1 MAVVSASSMPRGICS
16 RWRNI
21 PALIRTSE
29 IRPTLPKVLVTGGAG
44 FIGSHVADLFL
55 AKGFDVTVVDDLS
68 SGKRENLP
76 PAARFHEL
84 SVTSREFAQ
93 LVSDQNFDV
102 IAHLASQIDV
112 RKSVSDPITDAT
124 INILGTLN
132 LMEALRKTDAKTRV
146 VFTSTGGVLYG
157 DFTTP
162 PNVETYPKDPES
174 PYAITKLSI
183 EYYLAY
189 YGRVH
194 NRDSVSVRFGNVYG
208 PRQDPHGEA
217 GVVAIFCGRI
227 LNNLPL
233 TVFGDGLQTRDYVYV
248 GDVARAVWL
257 AATKPLPEK
266 GRLDER
272 AFNIGTG
279 AGTSVLEIA
288 RLLKDVAES
297 NVPIEFAPR
306 RPGEQQESFVDARKA
321 REKLGWIPETPLAV
335 GLEQTYHWFASRMIG
350 AQT

>member
-1 MAVVSASSMPRGICS
+1 MA
-16 RWRNI
+16 
-21 PALIRTSE
+21 
-29 IRPTLPKVLVTGGAG
+29 KVLITGGAG

-55 AKGFDVTVVDDLS
+55 AQGFDVTVVDDLS
-68 SGKRENLP
+68 TGKRENVP
-76 PAARFHEL
+76 GDARFHKMGVN
-84 SVTSREFAQ
+84 SKEFAQ
-93 LVSDQNFDV
+93 LVREGRFDI
-102 IAHLASQIDV
+102 IAHLAGQIDV
-112 RKSVSDPITDAT
+112 RKSVADPVADAT
-124 INILGTLN
+124 TNILGTLN
-132 LMEALRKTDAKTRV
+132 LMEASNASGAGTRV

-157 DFTTP
+157 DFNTP
-162 PNVETYPKDPES
+162 PNVETFPKDPES
-174 PYAITKLSI
+174 PYAIAKLSI

-194 NRDSVSVRFGNVYG
+194 NRNVIALRFGNVYG

-227 LNNLPL
+227 LNDRPL

-266 GRLDER
+266 GRLDAR

-279 AGTSVLEIA
+279 EGTSVLEIA
-288 RLLKDVAES
+288 RLLQQAARS

-306 RPGEQQESFVDARKA
+306 RPGEQQESFVEVTKA
-321 REKLGWIPETPLAV
+321 REILGWAPEVSVADGLAK
-335 GLEQTYHWFASRMIG
+335 TYSWFAGEMSG
-350 AQT
+350 AAR